1 MTVRLN
7 PCPFCQSENVRLVEM
22 PEDESLG
29 YAQCEDCEVKGP
41 LGGLTWAAAC
51 WNLLARGEVV
61 ELPRTSDGIAIRPQD
76 PVVDVETGGLGT
88 VEELWYHSDAW
99 ETVVQWESGAKT
111 MADPDELASGGAFT
125 WEMAERYICHLVM
138 SECIEDPEGDVRR
151 VMARLKELAGGVT
164 E

>member
-1 MTVRLN
+1 MTGELSL
-7 PCPFCQSENVRLVEM
+7 CPFCQSKNLRSVKM
-22 PEDESLG
+22 QYDGNLG
-29 YAQCEDCEVKGP
+29 YVECQDCKARGP
-41 LGGLTWAAAC
+41 LGDVFYAEMR
-51 WNLLARGEVV
+51 WNLATRSDSIA
-61 ELPRTSDGIAIRPQD
+61 LPRTSDGIAIRPQD

-99 ETVVQWESGAKT
+99 EAVVQWESGAKT

-125 WEMAERYICHLVM
+125 WEMAERCICHLVM

-151 VMARLKELAGGVT
+151 VMARLKELAGVT